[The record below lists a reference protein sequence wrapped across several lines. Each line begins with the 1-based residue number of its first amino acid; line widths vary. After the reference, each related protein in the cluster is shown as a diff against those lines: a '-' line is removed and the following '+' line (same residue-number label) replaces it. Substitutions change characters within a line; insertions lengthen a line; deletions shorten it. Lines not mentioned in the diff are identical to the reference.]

1 MLIVTFSGIAF
12 FIPYM
17 MIEWVFNMPVP
28 RLNIPT
34 IFGLGT
40 LSSILFGFSV
50 PLINRLTV
58 QVTIRKGVK
67 K

>member
-1 MLIVTFSGIAF
+1 
-12 FIPYM
+12 